1 MKIISNTLD
10 FVIDEKTAVAIGKF
24 DGLHRGH
31 QKLLKAI
38 LEEKENK
45 IASAIFTFDPPASTF
60 FGGADMKELTTKLE
74 KRQMFEVLGI
84 DYLVEFPLN
93 KETAA
98 IEPEEFIKE
107 ILVKKMNAV
116 KIVAGADLS
125 YGKGGVGDSKLLNE
139 HAEEFGYQVS
149 IIDKVCF
156 ENREISSSYIR
167 EEVSKGNMELV
178 TNLLGAPY
186 IIYGKVITG
195 NQLGRKLNMPTVN
208 LAPES
213 DKLLPPNGV
222 YYSTVSWNRK
232 KYNAITNIG
241 YKPTVSNTMTL
252 GVETHLYDFNENI
265 YGEHIKV
272 ELLYFKRPELKFDTI
287 EELKEQLDE
296 DLKLGR
302 EFFKSHIDL

>member
-38 LEEKENK
+38 LEAKEYH

-74 KRQMFEVLGI
+74 KRQMFEALGI
-84 DYLVEFPLN
+84 DYLIEFPLN

-98 IEPEEFIKE
+98 MEPEVFISK
-107 ILVKKMNAV
+107 ILVKQMNAV
-116 KIVAGADLS
+116 KIVAGSDLS
-125 YGKGGVGDSKLLNE
+125 YGKGGAGDSKLLNQY
-139 HAEEFGYQVS
+139 ASEFGYEVS

-156 ENREISSSYIR
+156 EDREISSSYIR
-167 EEVSKGNMELV
+167 EEVMNGNMELV
-178 TNLLGAPY
+178 TTLLGTPY
-186 IIYGKVITG
+186 IIYGKVVTG

-208 LAPES
+208 LEPES

-222 YYSTVSWNRK
+222 YYSTVTWNQR

-272 ELLYFKRPELKFDTI
+272 ELLYFKRPELKFDSV
-287 EELKEQLDE
+287 EELKIQLDE

-302 EFFKSHIDL
+302 EFFHI

>member
-31 QKLLKAI
+31 QKLLNAI

-74 KRQMFEVLGI
+74 KRQMFEALGI

-93 KETAA
+93 NETAA
-98 IEPEEFIKE
+98 MEPETFIKE

-125 YGKGGVGDSKLLNE
+125 YGKGGVGDSKLLNGY
-139 HAEEFGYQVS
+139 ANEFGYEVS

-167 EEVSKGNMELV
+167 EEVIKGNMELV
-178 TNLLGAPY
+178 KNLLGAPY
-186 IIYGKVITG
+186 IIYGKVVTG

-222 YYSTVSWNRK
+222 YYSTVTWNDK

-241 YKPTVSNTMTL
+241 YKPTVSNTKIL

-272 ELLYFKRPELKFDTI
+272 ELIYFKRPELKFEKI

-296 DLKLGR
+296 DLMLGR
-302 EFFKSHIDL
+302 EFFKSGN